1 MELLLI
7 LLVAG
12 SSLPAWMSL
21 TAIRKLSA
29 DFGLSIACWL
39 VAVLLQL
46 IFIVRVGSGT
56 LTLDYSLRFA
66 AGGIP
71 CDIASLILAART
83 NRNDNRPQGLV
94 ISASIGLF
102 IWLALVS
109 LH

>member
-7 LLVAG
+7 LLITG
-12 SSLPAWMSL
+12 SSLPALMSL
-21 TAIRKLSA
+21 AAVRKFSRDL
-29 DFGLSIACWL
+29 GLSIAFWL

-46 IFIVRVGSGT
+46 IFIVRAGRGT

-71 CDIASLILAART
+71 CEIASLVLAARS
-83 NRNDNRPQGLV
+83 NRLNVRPLGLV
-94 ISASIGLF
+94 ISASLGIF
-102 IWLALVS
+102 IWLILVS